1 MLSQRDT
8 PNHRVVCHPY
18 ATQSRKRTLMRSMAN
33 DRSEPK
39 ADLNVLAKMNC
50 GDRHSL
56 ERSNP
61 SLNAFTAIDNQGL
74 PRHKSGFI

>member
-1 MLSQRDT
+1 MSAKQTFMPD
-8 PNHRVVCHPY
+8 
-18 ATQSRKRTLMRSMAN
+18 AAN
-33 DRSEPK
+33 DRFEPK